1 MHKNSN
7 GIGGSAAILFALAAA
22 LFHGMP
28 GTASAA
34 PLTPSSGPAGSVQSL
49 TVEPRAESP
58 IITKDPN
65 PLLRMTISLN
75 AQDANLSEILK
86 VMADR
91 SSMNFVAGEGVQ
103 KAKISIILNKTPVAE
118 AIDLIVRAAG
128 LSYEIIGNSVLIGE
142 PGKLK
147 DEVGQS
153 GYVIALN
160 YADADE
166 VALLLGDFSK
176 NIKVD
181 RGGNRLVAYAS
192 PRVIN
197 EIERIVRSID
207 HPHTQVLLETRL
219 IEVTVDNTN
228 KYGIDWGALSPVST
242 SIAFPAAPVTQ
253 GYLLKGGVRN
263 PISLNLLL
271 DMLIQSGDARVLMNS
286 KLTTTNN
293 REASLHIGQTIPYV
307 IQSYNTAS
315 SSTGGA
321 NLQVEKEEV
330 GVKIKMLPHVN
341 EDSEITLNLEPEVS
355 SITGFKGPNQD
366 LPLIKVRTTKTTVRV
381 ADGQT
386 VFLAG
391 LLSEETTEELT
402 RLPIL
407 GQIPLIGSLFT
418 HKFNVTTKTN
428 LIIEVKPKIIHHSS
442 ELVFETGAVKAD
454 SSAAK

>member
-1 MHKNSN
+1 MLKNPLPRIACMHLLALLYALP
-7 GIGGSAAILFALAAA
+7 AA
-22 LFHGMP
+22 
-28 GTASAA
+28 AA
-34 PLTPSSGPAGSVQSL
+34 PLGSPTASGPSAPALEAKS
-49 TVEPRAESP
+49 ESP

-65 PLLRMTISLN
+65 PQLRIPISLN

-86 VMADR
+86 VLADR

-103 KAKISIILNKTPVAE
+103 KAKITIILNKTPVAE

-142 PGKLK
+142 AGKLK

-160 YADADE
+160 YADAEE
-166 VALLLGDFSK
+166 VAAMLADFSK
-176 NIKVD
+176 NVKVD
-181 RGGNRLVAYAS
+181 KGGNRLIAYAS

-219 IEVTVDNTN
+219 IEVTLDNN
-228 KYGIDWGALSPVST
+228 DKYGIDWGNLSPIST
-242 SIAFPAAPVTQ
+242 SLSFPQVKSTEA
-253 GYLLKGGVRN
+253 YLLKNGVRG

-293 REASLHIGQTIPYV
+293 REASLLIGQKIPYV
-307 IQSYNTAS
+307 IQSYNTAAS
-315 SSTGGA
+315 AGTGA

-330 GVKIKMLPHVN
+330 GVKMKMLPHVN
-341 EDSEITLNLEPEVS
+341 EDSEITLVLEPEVS

-366 LPLIKVRTTKTTVRV
+366 LPLVKVRTAKTTVRV

-391 LLSEETTEELT
+391 LLSEEETEELSK
-402 RLPIL
+402 LPIL
-407 GQIPLIGSLFT
+407 GQIPLIGALFT
-418 HKFNVTTKTN
+418 HRLKTKTKTN
-428 LIIEVKPKIIHHSS
+428 LIIEVKPRIIRKSS
-442 ELVFETGAVKAD
+442 DLAFEGA
-454 SSAAK
+454 AAKPDSTAAK